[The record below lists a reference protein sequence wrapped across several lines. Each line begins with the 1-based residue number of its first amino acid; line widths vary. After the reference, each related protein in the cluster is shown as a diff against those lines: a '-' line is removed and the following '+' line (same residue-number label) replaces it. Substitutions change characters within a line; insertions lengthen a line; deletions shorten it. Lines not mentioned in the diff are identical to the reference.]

1 MEKITENISRID
13 RLRKDRT
20 LPREEM
26 RLLLTTLTKEEEAWL
41 CKNADEVRREHYGT
55 DVYLRGLI
63 EFTNYCRNDCL
74 YCGIRRSNRN
84 ARRYRLTTEEILDC
98 SDKGYLLGFRT
109 IVLQGGE
116 DLFFTDEK
124 ICSLVS
130 EIKKRHPDCAV
141 TLSIGERPRES
152 YEAFFAAGADR
163 YLLRHETINPVHYS
177 LLHPRELTIE
187 NRVRCLKDLREI
199 GFQVGCGMMVGSP
212 YQTVDYLLDDL
223 YFMAEFK
230 PHMIGIGPFIP
241 HKDTPFGDEPEGS
254 VELTLRLLAILPF
267 IPHGDTPFCDRESGT
282 LEDTLHLLAIIRL
295 MNPRVLLPATTA
307 LGTIHPLGREMGIQA
322 GANVVMPNLSPT
334 GVRDK
339 YMLYDGKI
347 CTGDEAA
354 ECRRCM
360 ELRMEKIG
368 YHVVQARGDSRV

>member
-1 MEKITENISRID
+1 MEKRTENMGLID
-13 RLRKDRT
+13 RLRKET
-20 LPREEM
+20 ALPREELGI
-26 RLLLTTLTKEEEAWL
+26 LLSTMTKEDAEYL
-41 CKNADEVRREHYGT
+41 YRNADEVRREHYGT
-55 DVYLRGLI
+55 DVYIRGLI

-74 YCGIRRSNRN
+74 YCGIRRSNTR
-84 ARRYRLTTEEILDC
+84 AQRYRLTTEEILDC
-98 SDKGYLLGFRT
+98 CDKGYLLGFRT
-109 IVLQGGE
+109 FVLQGGE

-124 ICSLVS
+124 ICAIVS

-141 TLSIGERPRES
+141 TLSIGERQRES
-152 YEAFFAAGADR
+152 YEAFFKAGADR
-163 YLLRHETINPVHYS
+163 YLLRHETINPAHYR
-177 LLHPRELTIE
+177 LLHPKELTIE
-187 NRVRCLKDLREI
+187 NRRQCLNDLREI

-212 YQTVDYLLDDL
+212 YQTLDYILDDL
-223 YFMAEFK
+223 YFMKDFR

-241 HKDTPFGDEPEGS
+241 HADTPF
-254 VELTLRLLAILPF
+254 
-267 IPHGDTPFCDRESGT
+267 HDRERGT
-282 LEDTLHLLAIIRL
+282 LEDTLRLLAIIRL

-307 LGTIHPLGREMGIQA
+307 LGTIYPLGREMGIQA

-368 YHVVQARGDSRV
+368 YHVVSARGDSKV

>member
-1 MEKITENISRID
+1 METRTENMGLID
-13 RLRKDRT
+13 RLRKET
-20 LPREEM
+20 ALPREELGI
-26 RLLLTTLTKEEEAWL
+26 LLSTMTKEDAEYL
-41 CKNADEVRREHYGT
+41 YRNADEVRREHYGT
-55 DVYLRGLI
+55 DVYIRGLI

-74 YCGIRRSNRN
+74 YCGIRRSNTR
-84 ARRYRLTTEEILDC
+84 AQRYRLTTEEILDC
-98 SDKGYLLGFRT
+98 CDKGYLLGFRT
-109 IVLQGGE
+109 FVLQGGE

-124 ICSLVS
+124 ICAIVS

-141 TLSIGERPRES
+141 TLSIGERQRES
-152 YEAFFAAGADR
+152 YEAFFKAGADR
-163 YLLRHETINPVHYS
+163 YLLRHETINPAHYR
-177 LLHPRELTIE
+177 LLHPKELTIE
-187 NRVRCLKDLREI
+187 NRRQCLNDLREI

-212 YQTVDYLLDDL
+212 YQTLDYILDDL
-223 YFMAEFK
+223 YFMKDFR

-241 HKDTPFGDEPEGS
+241 HADTPF
-254 VELTLRLLAILPF
+254 
-267 IPHGDTPFCDRESGT
+267 HDRERGT
-282 LEDTLHLLAIIRL
+282 LEDTLRLLAIIRL

-307 LGTIHPLGREMGIQA
+307 LGTIYPLGREMGIQA

-368 YHVVQARGDSRV
+368 YHVVSARGDSKV